1 MNFDALKHVETL
13 KKAGVPDDQATAQV
27 RVLNEIIDSNLA
39 TKRDWKEMEQA
50 TRRDIKELEHKMKE
64 TEQATRRDI
73 KELEHKMKETEQATR
88 RDIKELEH
96 KIKELE
102 HKMKEMEQRIIIK
115 LGSLLTT
122 GLVAIVALSKLNII

>member
-1 MNFDALKHVETL
+1 MNFDALKYVETL
-13 KKAGVPDDQATAQV
+13 KKAGFPDDQATAQV

-73 KELEHKMKETEQATR
+73 KELEYKMKE
-88 RDIKELEH
+88 L
-96 KIKELE
+96 
-102 HKMKEMEQRIIIK
+102 EQRIIIK

-122 GLVAIVALSKLNII
+122 GLVAIVALSKMNLI

>member
-13 KKAGVPDDQATAQV
+13 KKAGFPDDQATAQV

-50 TRRDIKELEHKMKE
+50 TRRDIKELEYKMKE
-64 TEQATRRDI
+64 
-73 KELEHKMKETEQATR
+73 L
-88 RDIKELEH
+88 
-96 KIKELE
+96 
-102 HKMKEMEQRIIIK
+102 EQRIIIK

-122 GLVAIVALSKLNII
+122 GLVAIVALSKMNLI